1 MDISRPPIKR
11 VDSSGGE
18 NSSHAAAHLGRLA
31 WQNSRPPASGK
42 TNVAGE

>member
-18 NSSHAAAHLGRLA
+18 NSSRAAAHLERLA
-31 WQNSRPPASGK
+31 GRNSRPPAGGK
-42 TNVAGE
+42 TNAAGE